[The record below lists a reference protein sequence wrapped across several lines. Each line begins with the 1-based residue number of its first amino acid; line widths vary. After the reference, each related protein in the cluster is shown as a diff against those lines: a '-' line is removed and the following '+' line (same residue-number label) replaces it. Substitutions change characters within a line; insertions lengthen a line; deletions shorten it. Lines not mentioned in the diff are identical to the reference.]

1 MKLDEW
7 QVQRLLRDHFEFYED
22 LRQKRRRPKSAAQRQ
37 FQDVAWGKAEPK
49 TEHEHAYVAYLKK
62 HGIGAF
68 ASIKDKPHIDHVMAD
83 HPVGHRPVD
92 GSIGEKWDNAW
103 RAHRGDKEF
112 W

>member
-1 MKLDEW
+1 MASPKAPS
-7 QVQRLLRDHFEFYED
+7 RPLRV
-22 LRQKRRRPKSAAQRQ
+22 LRRSEAEAPPSQIRSPAPVSRRRL
-37 FQDVAWGKAEPK
+37 GKAEPK

-68 ASIKDKPHIDHVMAD
+68 ASIKDKPQIDDVMAD